1 MAGQIFERVEK
12 KYLLDEYQYTEL
24 QKVLKGRFQI
34 DNYGKT
40 TINNIY
46 YDTPDDLL
54 IRRSLEKPVYKE
66 KLRVRSYGRADED
79 TKVFIEL
86 KKKYKGV
93 VYKRRTSMKL
103 KDSDSFLSCETKP
116 GKSPQIENEIQY
128 FMNFYEGIAPA
139 MYIGYDRIAMFGL
152 ENKDLR
158 ITFDTN
164 IRYRQTDLRLDKGSY
179 GEQLLEP
186 GQTLMEIKIPGVMPL
201 WLSKELTRLRIFPTS
216 FSKYGKAY
224 TKVFTQAIEKGKV
237 YYCA

>member
-1 MAGQIFERVEK
+1 MAGQIFERIEK
-12 KYLLDEYQYTEL
+12 KYLLDEYQYIEL

-46 YDTPDDLL
+46 YDTPDSLL
-54 IRRSLEKPVYKE
+54 IRRSIEKPVYKE
-66 KLRVRSYGRADED
+66 KLRVRAYGRADED

-103 KDSDSFLSCETKP
+103 KDSEQFLACEIKP

-128 FMNFYEGIAPA
+128 FMNFYNGIAPA
-139 MYIGYDRIAMFGL
+139 MYIGYDRIAMFGI
-152 ENKDLR
+152 ENNDLR

-164 IRYRQTDLRLDKGSY
+164 IRYRQYDLRLDKGSE

-186 GQTLMEIKIPGVMPL
+186 GQTLMEIKIPGAMPL
-201 WLSKELTRLRIFPTS
+201 WLSKELSRLRIFPTS
-216 FSKYGKAY
+216 FSKYGRAY
-224 TKVFTQAIEKGKV
+224 AKVFTQAAEKGKV

>member
-1 MAGQIFERVEK
+1 MAGQIFERIEK

-24 QKVLKGRFQI
+24 QKALKGRFQI

-93 VYKRRTSMKL
+93 VYKRRTSMAL
-103 KDSDSFLSCETKP
+103 KDSFGFLNGETKP

-152 ENKDLR
+152 ENNELR

-164 IRYRQTDLRLDKGSY
+164 IRYRQDKLRLDKGSY

-201 WLSKELTRLRIFPTS
+201 WLSKELSRLKIFPTS
-216 FSKYGKAY
+216 FSKYGRAY
-224 TKVFTQAIEKGKV
+224 TKVFAEQMEKGKV
-237 YYCA
+237 NYCA

>member
-12 KYLLDEYQYTEL
+12 KYLLNEYQYLEL
-24 QKVLKGRFQI
+24 QKVLKGRFQV

-46 YDTPDDLL
+46 YDTPDSLL
-54 IRRSLEKPVYKE
+54 IRRSIEKPVYKE
-66 KLRVRSYGRADED
+66 KLRVRSYGKADED

-103 KDSDSFLSCETKP
+103 KDSDSFLACKTKP
-116 GKSPQIENEIQY
+116 QKSPQIENEIQY
-128 FMNFYEGIAPA
+128 FMNFYQDIAPM

-164 IRYRQTDLRLDKGSY
+164 IRYRTDDLRLDKGSH
-179 GEQLLEP
+179 GIQLLEK

-201 WLSKELTRLRIFPTS
+201 WLSKELSRLGIFPTN
-216 FSKYGKAY
+216 FSKYGRAY
-224 TKVFTQAIEKGKV
+224 TKVFMDNYEKGRV
-237 YYCA
+237 NYCA

>member
-1 MAGQIFERVEK
+1 MAGQIFERIEK

-54 IRRSLEKPVYKE
+54 IRRSIEKPVYKE
-66 KLRVRSYGRADED
+66 KLRVRAYGRADED

-103 KDSDSFLSCETKP
+103 KDSDRFLACESKP

-128 FMNFYEGIAPA
+128 FMNFYKGIAPA

-152 ENKDLR
+152 ENNDLR

-164 IRYRQTDLRLDKGSY
+164 IRYRQYDLRLDKGSQ

-201 WLSKELTRLRIFPTS
+201 WLSKELSRLRIFPTS
-216 FSKYGKAY
+216 FSKYGRAY
-224 TKVFTQAIEKGKV
+224 TKVFTQAAEKGKV